1 MSGAVLF
8 STRYGS
14 TAQYAEWI
22 AEATSLPIHDL
33 DKSRFKLS
41 EFDFLGLGSP
51 LIYHKVMFHKW
62 VKRNLDDILR
72 RPTVFFSV
80 SGAGAGSKLD
90 GWMADSLPAAFISHA
105 AHVALRGRQN
115 PKELSR
121 YDRMMLIIGG
131 LKNPDRQAAQEE
143 MHGFDFM
150 DKASIGP
157 VVEKIR
163 ELQMRSGD
171 AA

>member
-1 MSGAVLF
+1 MNGAVLY

-22 AEATSLPIHDL
+22 AEATSLPVYDL
-33 DKSRFKLS
+33 DKSVFRLS
-41 EFDFLGLGSP
+41 EFDFLVLGSP
-51 LIYHKVMFHKW
+51 VVYHKVMFHKW
-62 VKRNLDDILR
+62 VKRHLDDILR

-90 GWMADSLPAAFISHA
+90 GWMEDSLPAVFRSHA
-105 AHVALRGRQN
+105 DHVALRGRQN

-121 YDRMMLIIGG
+121 FDRIMLIIGG

-150 DKASIGP
+150 DKASIAP
-157 VVEKIR
+157 VVGKIR
-163 ELQMRSGD
+163 ELQGRSGH
-171 AA
+171 AT